1 MHLPFLLR
9 LSSGMIDMCDES
21 IACLNSDGEEEMDL
35 SDDEFAGDEEEVAA
49 TAAQPSLLR
58 ANASRWDNFLQ
69 WVRDIETPW
78 DTEDTDAYRESRA
91 LQYCNG
97 TCAVSRDLLQLK
109 PTMQSWVPHIA
120 CFIVPRQIIALGD
133 PSRRAADACES
144 YGSCAKKIIKFLT
157 CRRKVTAKFGKGYIE
172 QAFNRLAVRSGL
184 LHGPENAPYQL
195 RSDHNL
201 VGTGRRGDGRG
212 RAEGPHMLVR
222 VKVEFETE
230 NA

>member
-1 MHLPFLLR
+1 MKPSKCRGSRGTGRHTPHAPR
-9 LSSGMIDMCDES
+9 DRRCSE
-21 IACLNSDGEEEMDL
+21 NSDP
-35 SDDEFAGDEEEVAA
+35 A
-49 TAAQPSLLR
+49 
-58 ANASRWDNFLQ
+58 
-69 WVRDIETPW
+69 
-78 DTEDTDAYRESRA
+78 
-91 LQYCNG
+91 
-97 TCAVSRDLLQLK
+97 
-109 PTMQSWVPHIA
+109 
-120 CFIVPRQIIALGD
+120 VPR
-133 PSRRAADACES
+133 PSCEYSVHVCMHDACHMVHVYRYVQIHCCHQTPVS
-144 YGSCAKKIIKFLT
+144 HSGYGSCAKKIIKFLT
-157 CRRKVTAKFGKGYIE
+157 CRRKVTAKFGRGYIE